1 MALSMSGQLVREMNP
16 EICYM
21 GFSDFPLKLCK
32 TKNLKKW
39 AIFQKG
45 NFHGKLLSSVNYA
58 CIHGSNI
65 PLAFNWP
72 LPF

>member
-32 TKNLKKW
+32 SKIKKNGQYFGRE
-39 AIFQKG
+39 IFTGIG
-45 NFHGKLLSSVNYA
+45 NYF
-58 CIHGSNI
+58 
-65 PLAFNWP
+65 LA
-72 LPF
+72 